1 MVSGRQTW
9 VCVCDKR
16 QRQVHV
22 WTREE
27 GIPRGPTYLP
37 VQTQHPELALVLDLD
52 VGEGCETGR
61 KGRALLIFIT
71 L

>member
-1 MVSGRQTW
+1 M
-9 VCVCDKR
+9 
-16 QRQVHV
+16 

-52 VGEGCETGR
+52 LGEGCETGR